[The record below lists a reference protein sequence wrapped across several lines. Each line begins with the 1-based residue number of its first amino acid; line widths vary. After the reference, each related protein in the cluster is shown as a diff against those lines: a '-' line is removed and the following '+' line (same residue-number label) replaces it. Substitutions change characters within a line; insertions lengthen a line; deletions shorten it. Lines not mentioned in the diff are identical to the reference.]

1 MGGVEC
7 EGVVVWNVRVL
18 RRREVRWGCGGW
30 ELRG

>member
-18 RRREVRWGCGGW
+18 REREVRWDVEGGS
-30 ELRG
+30 